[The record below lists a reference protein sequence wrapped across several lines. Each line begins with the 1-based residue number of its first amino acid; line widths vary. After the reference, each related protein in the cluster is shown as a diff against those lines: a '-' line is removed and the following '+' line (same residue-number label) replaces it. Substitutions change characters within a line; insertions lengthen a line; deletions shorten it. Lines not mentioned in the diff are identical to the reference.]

1 MIATVVLTCLGIIS
15 IILGSLI
22 MTIYNERQ
30 ERMDEIR
37 SNILTKFDYFKQK
50 SDDNAHEVLME
61 IANQME
67 ILKGMKDDIRP
78 YDLFDVGTF
87 HQIAPKIVID
97 KNLEPKLIP
106 MFPSDDR
113 ETRDVEL
120 KFSLNH
126 HEVVELA
133 MECKKIKMDK
143 EIEDNRLERIKKTIN
158 GSNNL
163 QDGNAIMP

>member
-22 MTIYNERQ
+22 MTIYSDRQ
-30 ERMDEIR
+30 EMMDEIR
-37 SNILTKFDYFKQK
+37 YSILTKFDYFKQK

-61 IANQME
+61 IANQMK

-78 YDLFDVGTF
+78 YDLFEVGSF
-87 HQIAPKIVID
+87 HEITPKIVID

-106 MFPSDDR
+106 MAPSDDS
-113 ETRDVEL
+113 ETRDIEL

-126 HEVVELA
+126 YEVLELA
-133 MECKKIKMDK
+133 MECKKIKMEK
-143 EIEDNRLERIKKTIN
+143 EIEGNRLEKIKKAIN

-163 QDGNAIMP
+163 QE